1 MTAQDSKPAAASDAP
16 AAASDAAPR
25 PRGRVWLIPVVI
37 VAILMVAA
45 IGGYIYLRDLSL
57 YVTTDDAEVHS
68 NLTPVV
74 ATGSG
79 TLDGWLVQPGAQVTV
94 NQPLGFV
101 RPAPG
106 GMVAA
111 PLQID
116 APVDGTIIR
125 IDGQPGQIVS
135 PLQPLAYVADLA
147 NLTVWA
153 YVDETDIRRIRP
165 GQPVDVTI
173 DAAGGAPLQGTVA
186 RIIPATAGQFSLI
199 PSSDRT
205 TANFTK
211 VTQRIVVEVAL
222 GDTTNTGLY
231 PGMSASVRI
240 HAPSSGQ

>member
-1 MTAQDSKPAAASDAP
+1 MTAQESKPAS
-16 AAASDAAPR
+16 SDAAQR
-25 PRGRVWLIPVVI
+25 PRGRTWLIPVVI
-37 VAILMVAA
+37 LVILIAVAV
-45 IGGYIYLRDLSL
+45 GGYIYLRDLSL

-79 TLDGWLVQPGAQVTV
+79 TLDGWLVQPGVQVTV

-106 GMVAA
+106 GAVAA

-153 YVDETDIRRIRP
+153 YVDETDIRRIKA
-165 GQPVDVTI
+165 GQPVDVTV
-173 DAAGGAPLQGTVA
+173 DAVGSVPFQGTVVQ
-186 RIIPATAGQFSLI
+186 IMPATAGEFSLI

-211 VTQRIVVEVAL
+211 ITQRIIVEVAL
-222 GDTTNTGLY
+222 GDTTGTGLY

>member
-1 MTAQDSKPAAASDAP
+1 MTAQESKPAS
-16 AAASDAAPR
+16 SDAAQR
-25 PRGRVWLIPVVI
+25 PRGRTWLIPVVI
-37 VAILMVAA
+37 LVILIAVAV
-45 IGGYIYLRDLSL
+45 GGYIYLRDLSL

-101 RPAPG
+101 KPAPG
-106 GMVAA
+106 GVVAA

-116 APVDGTIIR
+116 APVGGTIIR

-153 YVDETDIRRIRP
+153 YVDETDIRRIKA
-165 GQPVDVTI
+165 GQPVDVTV
-173 DAAGGAPLQGTVA
+173 DAVGSVPFQGTIVQ
-186 RIIPATAGQFSLI
+186 IMPATAGEFSLI

-211 VTQRIVVEVAL
+211 ITQRIIVEVAL
-222 GDTTNTGLY
+222 GDTTGTGLY